1 MGKTN
6 LVQIGLWVDSET
18 KKAIKKLAEAEG
30 RTVSNYL
37 AQIMRAHLKESRET
51 PGPEGKQGHR

>member
-18 KKAIKKLAEAEG
+18 KRAIKKLAEAEG

-37 AQIMRAHLKESRET
+37 AQIMRAHLKKFSGA
-51 PGPEGKQGHR
+51 PGPEGKQGNR